1 MAKERE
7 IQNLRFDTVL
17 RNMPLGVCMVDSLE
31 RLAVCNEQYYR
42 MYDVSAEAVKPGTLF
57 LDIIRQRK
65 AAGTFSG
72 DPEVFCLDVGQK
84 LNEGLPVKFS
94 TQLDDGRIISVLN
107 QPMKGGGW
115 ISIHEDTTEQTIAK
129 RESERTKT
137 FLDTIIEN
145 VPVAI
150 VVKDIDKRKFV
161 LVNRAYEEFIGT
173 ARERLIGK
181 TVFDIF
187 SAEDA
192 KRIWEF

>member
-1 MAKERE
+1 MAGSF
-7 IQNLRFDTVL
+7 Q
-17 RNMPLGVCMVDSLE
+17 
-31 RLAVCNEQYYR
+31 
-42 MYDVSAEAVKPGTLF
+42 
-57 LDIIRQRK
+57 
-65 AAGTFSG
+65 
-72 DPEVFCLDVGQK
+72 
-84 LNEGLPVKFS
+84 
-94 TQLDDGRIISVLN
+94 VLN

-150 VVKDIDKRKFV
+150 VVKDIDERKFV

-192 KRIWEF
+192 KKSGSQIARQSA